1 MKSSKKSYT
10 DADLTAI
17 KEEYE
22 KKMQQKVEEHQE
34 ALDQARQDMAI
45 VISSLKQ
52 GSSSDTIMDLQGKIK
67 DLEQEL
73 EDIRGDYEEQL
84 EELELKFKRSESKN
98 FFALRRNEE
107 MGGKIY
113 QMQNEL
119 EELDR
124 KHSLEIQIYQEK
136 LSSLGKLHISL
147 IFIFSSHVLKVMGD
161 FLRTRDV
168 RVTVFYQNT
177 LFLKQENSSHTV
189 NSH

>member
-1 MKSSKKSYT
+1 M
-10 DADLTAI
+10 DAI
-17 KEEYE
+17 KAEYE
-22 KKMQQKVEEHQE
+22 KKIEQKMEEHQD
-34 ALDQARQDMAI
+34 ALDQVRQDMAI

-52 GSSSDTIMDLQGKIK
+52 GSSSDTIMELQAKMK

-73 EDIRGDYEEQL
+73 EDTKNDYEDQL

-136 LSSLGKLHISL
+136 LSSLGIVWNIILIEILQKNILFARKIHSL
-147 IFIFSSHVLKVMGD
+147 V
-161 FLRTRDV
+161 
-168 RVTVFYQNT
+168 
-177 LFLKQENSSHTV
+177 
-189 NSH
+189 